1 MQFGN
6 KHRVCLEHYE
16 LEGSLNM
23 NAEKNRLRSKTWH
36 ILLCGAVLL
45 SAAGCAAE
53 NTDTRQVVEESGQ
66 KITVLDNTSEP
77 VYTELKLEDIR
88 KVEGVRGTD
97 FAGEDVMVVSR
108 ENRSLPAQDI
118 EGQKRYPLNLYLHT
132 LSTGE
137 ETPLMEG
144 ELNYGAP
151 QMSPDKT
158 HVFFKEMYDVTGFGY
173 IMDLAGGAPVKISD
187 AEFRMEEGKWADD
200 GHVIF
205 PDMEGNI
212 ISADVSGKQ
221 ETLLKTGI
229 PYVHEVV
236 QTGSR
241 ILYVT
246 GEDSQLSAYDTV
258 TKATKVLGQNVVW
271 AVPSPDGSRLAIVER
286 IGRGE
291 MTLKLCDSE
300 GNEQSSLASGQ
311 QVFGTSWSPDG
322 QLLAYAVTASG
333 SADDQQDLFI
343 TRVETGEQT
352 PVLNDIHVADLL
364 HWSPSGKKL
373 LATTTMLKDNVY
385 QFLTYVVSLS

>member
-1 MQFGN
+1 MN
-6 KHRVCLEHYE
+6 HERHRAW
-16 LEGSLNM
+16 GKIWS
-23 NAEKNRLRSKTWH
+23 

-45 SAAGCAAE
+45 SVTACSTE
-53 NTDTRQVVEESGQ
+53 NTDTREVVEKAGR
-66 KITVLDNTSEP
+66 KITVLDNISEP
-77 VYTELKLEDIR
+77 VYTKLKLAGIQ

-97 FAGEDVMVVSR
+97 FAGEDVMVVTK
-108 ENRSLPAQDI
+108 ENRSLPSQVI
-118 EGQKRYPLNLYLHT
+118 EGQERYPLNLYLHT

-137 ETPLMEG
+137 EAPLQTG

-158 HVFFKEMYDVTGFGY
+158 HVFYKELHDITGFGY
-173 IMDLAGGAPVKISD
+173 IMDLSGGAPVKVSD
-187 AEFRMEEGKWADD
+187 GEFRVEEGKWADD
-200 GHVIF
+200 AHVIY

-212 ISADVSGKQ
+212 LSADVTGKQ
-221 ETLLKTGI
+221 ETIVKTGI

-258 TKATKVLGQNVVW
+258 TKQTKVLRKDVIW

-286 IGRGE
+286 NGRGE

-300 GNEQSSLASGQ
+300 GNEQSKLASGQ
-311 QVFGTSWSPDG
+311 QIFGTSWSPDG
-322 QLLAYAVTASG
+322 KLLAYAVTAAG
-333 SADDQQDLFI
+333 ATDDQQDLFI
-343 TRVETGEQT
+343 TEVETGEQT
-352 PVLNDIHVADLL
+352 PVLNDFHLANSL

-373 LATTTMLKDNVY
+373 LATATVLKDNIY
-385 QFLTYVVSLS
+385 QFLTYVVSLLE